1 MPRAFCGHML
11 ERFWGYKYHQDSQED
26 LGHSGINLHADMASI
41 NVNFWVG
48 APQMD
53 HAPADHGGGMKVYL
67 KHVPDSWGFK
77 DYQGPQGKQ
86 HELVSNSKS
95 VVVRHRPNRLVIFR
109 SSMPH
114 QTDKLAFRTGYRNRR
129 INLTLL
135 YGIRGGRKQALAS
148 MCSGVDEHKP
158 GKLGKDLSSK
168 DEL

>member
-77 DYQGPQGKQ
+77 DYQGPQGGGPPSSQ
-86 HELVSNSKS
+86 SPCNIS
-95 VVVRHRPNRLVIFR
+95 VKHASSDGQVGLQDWIQKPPNQPNIALWHPRWPEASPSFDV
-109 SSMPH
+109 
-114 QTDKLAFRTGYRNRR
+114 QRR
-129 INLTLL
+129 
-135 YGIRGGRKQALAS
+135 R
-148 MCSGVDEHKP
+148 
-158 GKLGKDLSSK
+158 
-168 DEL
+168 